1 MEYSPEI
8 LRNKGV
14 PITVAD
20 VVNIDGQW
28 ELQYT
33 PEGELKTE
41 EINVKFSHNVIA
53 DIEEL
58 WGGLEKWQE
67 AMESKPVSTLRRIL
81 SVITREPTDMV
92 GVRMIEGRLPEYSNG
107 IGVAWA
113 MANGVDPKIASQL
126 LKEAAIGVDSQIEML
141 NEEIAKSLPGSTL
154 GQEQS
159 PPGAKQ
165 DSDTTTSGE

>member
-41 EINVKFSHNVIA
+41 EINVKFTHNVIA

-67 AMESKPVSTLRRIL
+67 AMES
-81 SVITREPTDMV
+81 
-92 GVRMIEGRLPEYSNG
+92 
-107 IGVAWA
+107 
-113 MANGVDPKIASQL
+113 
-126 LKEAAIGVDSQIEML
+126 
-141 NEEIAKSLPGSTL
+141 
-154 GQEQS
+154 
-159 PPGAKQ
+159 
-165 DSDTTTSGE
+165 